1 MVNDSGYKRIRK
13 TKEEQQLIN
22 KQVQLKLEEAI
33 IGYQNAINQEDHRS
47 ANKFYQDICDVYPP
61 LDFVKVWYKKYK
73 HFYDSREDFT
83 QDYLY
88 VFCKALMKWQPRDKR
103 PESRY
108 NGTGEFK
115 NYFWSNLNNYYTN
128 IVKFKAAG
136 IRNIAVVCPICN
148 KQTQTLSTHL
158 LNHHPELLWEQLAVM
173 GHDIEKLYKCP
184 LCKSHKL
191 PQVPD
196 PVFDGMGDPDRI
208 LFLTQNSALRKHLL
222 SKHSPLLFEK
232 FNDSFPE
239 HDTMNVKPSSNYF
252 IDDSGDNEI
261 NVYDN
266 VEYSDPVAK
275 LWNTNLSDIQK
286 QILELILISKNKKII
301 YQPDV
306 YNCTMEEFED
316 HMDDLRVKLNICG
329 LEG

>member
-1 MVNDSGYKRIRK
+1 
-13 TKEEQQLIN
+13 
-22 KQVQLKLEEAI
+22 
-33 IGYQNAINQEDHRS
+33 
-47 ANKFYQDICDVYPP
+47 
-61 LDFVKVWYKKYK
+61 
-73 HFYDSREDFT
+73 
-83 QDYLY
+83 
-88 VFCKALMKWQPRDKR
+88 
-103 PESRY
+103 
-108 NGTGEFK
+108 
-115 NYFWSNLNNYYTN
+115 
-128 IVKFKAAG
+128 
-136 IRNIAVVCPICN
+136 
-148 KQTQTLSTHL
+148 
-158 LNHHPELLWEQLAVM
+158 
-173 GHDIEKLYKCP
+173 
-184 LCKSHKL
+184 
-191 PQVPD
+191 
-196 PVFDGMGDPDRI
+196 
-208 LFLTQNSALRKHLL
+208 
-222 SKHSPLLFEK
+222 LFEK